1 MDAGPPRPRSRPP
14 SPRGVLGR
22 GGERGAHEAG
32 AGQLFLSRPTT
43 EKASGS
49 KDGRDNPTG
58 TSWEN
63 LARTVRKRGYLDAP
77 VPKEKPPPV
86 PVPPAAT
93 VVEPSVPVPKENP
106 VDMAAPA
113 QRFQDAERGLGC
125 SSRIKAEA
133 GRGA

>member
-1 MDAGPPRPRSRPP
+1 MGGINLRELRWEDLAG
-14 SPRGVLGR
+14 
-22 GGERGAHEAG
+22 
-32 AGQLFLSRPTT
+32 
-43 EKASGS
+43 KA
-49 KDGRDNPTG
+49 
-58 TSWEN
+58 
-63 LARTVRKRGYLDAP
+63 RKCGYLDAP

-113 QRFQDAERGLGC
+113 RRLQNAQRGLGC

-133 GRGA
+133 GPEALLFFFPTQPAGSEAAAQGTLG